1 MNRKLQSKIYFS
13 KSKFIVQQKKKK
25 NLKKMMWQGR
35 SWETNAEEGEA
46 IVVRKLGMV
55 VLCNTAN
62 S

>member
-1 MNRKLQSKIYFS
+1 ML
-13 KSKFIVQQKKKK
+13 
-25 NLKKMMWQGR
+25 WQGR

-55 VLCNTAN
+55 VLCNIAN